1 MPPEGYGE
9 KCHTLYFPSKEMLD
23 SWKDLAHG
31 ARIPLTKWI
40 IAIVEASLE
49 QPSEETSVSQ
59 DIQVMRKEN
68 LRLRHELEATQR
80 NLLARETELF
90 KLRHRESLADNFDID
105 LDAPLIEV
113 LRDGCVWS
121 QRDLLEALNVDAQDS
136 DAIAMISRLLQ
147 SLSDAG
153 VLTEEKRGWKWKK

>member
-23 SWKDLAHG
+23 SWKDLAHD

-90 KLRHRESLADNFDID
+90 KLRHHGSLSEEFDIE
-105 LDAPLIEV
+105 LDAHLIEV

-121 QRDLLEALNVDAQDS
+121 QRDLLEALEVDVLDA
-136 DAIAMISRLLQ
+136 DAIAMITRLLQ

>member
-1 MPPEGYGE
+1 
-9 KCHTLYFPSKEMLD
+9 
-23 SWKDLAHG
+23 
-31 ARIPLTKWI
+31 
-40 IAIVEASLE
+40 
-49 QPSEETSVSQ
+49 VSQ

-105 LDAPLIEV
+105 LDAHLIEV

-121 QRDLLEALNVDAQDS
+121 QRDLLEALNVDALDA